1 MNLALPLVVVAPLA
15 HVTIDVLGFRSIRRD
30 DPIHRA
36 LEGVAVVGV
45 ALQSLRRQNPSALGT
60 HGEGDFAAELVAFGG
75 LALGDAL
82 HLWGMNAIKLALIVA
97 LLTVEPPSE
106 SEQPPEIFARRKSLA
121 LDVPNDSAQDRA

>member
-1 MNLALPLVVVAPLA
+1 VAPVAHLA
-15 HVTIDVLGFRSIRRD
+15 IDVLGFRSIRRD

-45 ALQSLRRQNPSALGT
+45 ALQSLRREHPTALGT
-60 HGEGDFAAELVAFGG
+60 HREGDFAAELVAFVG

-106 SEQPPEIFARRKSLA
+106 SEQPPGIFARRKSLA
-121 LDVPNDSAQDRA
+121 LDVPNDPAQDLRA